1 MKEVVEMFK
10 AIADENRLKI
20 LSILTH
26 GRLCACD
33 ILENMDLS
41 QPTVSHH
48 LKILQQAGLITV
60 EKKGRWNYYSIVD
73 EKIADMKTVLEA
85 MINKEVDIQ
94 VKRCDSDCDGTREL

>member
-1 MKEVVEMFK
+1 MVIEMFK

-20 LSILTH
+20 LKILSQ
-26 GRLCACD
+26 GKLCACD

-60 EKKGRWNYYSIVD
+60 EKKGRWNYYSIID
-73 EKIADMKTVLEA
+73 EKIEEMQTLLES
-85 MINKEVDIQ
+85 IRNKEIDIK
-94 VKRCDSDCDGTREL
+94 VKKCDSDCDGTREG